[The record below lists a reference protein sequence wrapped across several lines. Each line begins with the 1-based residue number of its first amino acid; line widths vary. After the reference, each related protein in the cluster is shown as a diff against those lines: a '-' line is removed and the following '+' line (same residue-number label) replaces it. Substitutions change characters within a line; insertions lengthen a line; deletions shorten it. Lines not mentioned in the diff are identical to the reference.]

1 MVRENHKKRKGE
13 LNMSDINPNVTNDP
27 KGGAANPTP
36 GSAAGVNPSPDP
48 AAGVN
53 PSPKPEDNKPSD
65 SEIIKE
71 NAELKI
77 ELRKQKK
84 MIDEYSS
91 QISVL
96 KKQLTESLKVEGDKV
111 TKQTEEMAEIK
122 DKLEKAEK
130 NILFRDTVE
139 SYMSLGMD
147 KDYATK
153 VAQMKMEGEED
164 LVNSSLKS
172 FLDAERKRVKEEVT
186 AELYAKMPAP
196 ISGNGDGQIDYEKQ
210 YNDRLAQGDVQGAV
224 LAQLMAHPMLS
235 PVAAPTN

>member
-1 MVRENHKKRKGE
+1 
-13 LNMSDINPNVTNDP
+13 MSNNNPNEPVNVEPQVEP
-27 KGGAANPTP
+27 KADAKAEPKAEPKVEPKAA
-36 GSAAGVNPSPDP
+36 
-48 AAGVN
+48 
-53 PSPKPEDNKPSD
+53 E
-65 SEIIKE
+65 SEVIKE

-91 QISVL
+91 QISDL
-96 KKQLTESLKVEGDKV
+96 KKQLNERIQTEGQNA

-122 DKLEKAEK
+122 EKLEKAEK
-130 NILFRDTVE
+130 NIIFRDTVE

-172 FLDAERKRVKEEVT
+172 FLDSERKRVKEEVT
-186 AELYAKMPAP
+186 AELYAKMPTP

-210 YNDRLAQGDVQGAV
+210 YNDRLAAGDVQGAV
-224 LAQLMAHPMLS
+224 MAQLMAHP
-235 PVAAPTN
+235 VAAPTN